1 MKKKGA
7 TCDYNA
13 ARDEAILQAYRRH
26 ALACERIRVCEIAEK
41 VAATPGCRFYVSEE
55 RALAVVSAMIRG
67 TGDMTRMKDSKR
79 RMFVEIYRRVE
90 ALRRQR
96 PRSSLISLVSEVVNS
111 PAPELYL
118 SPRYVYDRITSM
130 INSRRKW
137 KI

>member
-13 ARDEAILQAYRRH
+13 ARDEAILQAYRQH
-26 ALACERIRVCEIAEK
+26 ALAGDRIRMCEIVEK
-41 VAATPGCRFYVSEE
+41 VAATPSSRFYVSEE
-55 RALAVVSAMIRG
+55 RALAVVSAIMRG
-67 TGDMTRMKDSKR
+67 VDDTVRMKDSKR
-79 RMFVEIYRRVE
+79 RMFIEIHRRVE

-118 SPRYVYDRITSM
+118 SPRYVYDRLTSIM
-130 INSRRKW
+130 NSRRKW
-137 KI
+137 KK